1 MPADTAHNDQLRS
14 FVLNSNETEIEKNLR
29 SIGESIG
36 LYGESETI
44 RTIIRDVCRVAPSDV
59 AVLVI
64 GESGTGKDVVAKAI
78 HQLSARR
85 NKPLVIV
92 NSGAIAEGILESE
105 LFGHERGAFTGAV
118 SERKGYFETA
128 NGGTIFLD
136 EIGDMPL
143 QTQVKLLRVLETGE
157 FLKVGGSVVRRCD
170 VRVIGAT
177 NRNLEQMV
185 RRGEFRK
192 DLYYRLKAITITMPP
207 LRQRRADIPVLIKR
221 FTDEYSA
228 QTYAKFRGFTAEAMD
243 MMVNYRWPGNVRELK
258 NFVESL
264 ITIKRGETVTAD
276 DITKQLENFK
286 GIDAFENDADD
297 TMLPIPTHM
306 TPEQAERELLY
317 RTLLSLKRDVDD
329 IKHFLVAKFG
339 NVPRPLGGSDFP
351 HAGYAPHFDKETRDG
366 KIVETEVYNVDEG
379 QERDSL
385 SLSDLE
391 RDMIIKALKKFD
403 GKRNAAA
410 RSLGLSERTLYRKI
424 KEYNLDL

>member
-207 LRQRRADIPVLIKR
+207 LRQRRADIPV
-221 FTDEYSA
+221 
-228 QTYAKFRGFTAEAMD
+228 
-243 MMVNYRWPGNVRELK
+243 
-258 NFVESL
+258 
-264 ITIKRGETVTAD
+264 
-276 DITKQLENFK
+276 
-286 GIDAFENDADD
+286 
-297 TMLPIPTHM
+297 
-306 TPEQAERELLY
+306 
-317 RTLLSLKRDVDD
+317 
-329 IKHFLVAKFG
+329 
-339 NVPRPLGGSDFP
+339 
-351 HAGYAPHFDKETRDG
+351 
-366 KIVETEVYNVDEG
+366 
-379 QERDSL
+379 
-385 SLSDLE
+385 
-391 RDMIIKALKKFD
+391 
-403 GKRNAAA
+403 
-410 RSLGLSERTLYRKI
+410 
-424 KEYNLDL
+424 